1 MKKSLFFFA
10 AAAIALTAC
19 TNDDDALQTGQVQN
33 SNRAVAFD
41 TYTAGTTRAGD
52 PEGVM
57 TTDKLKSSGKG
68 FGVFA
73 MFQEDNAAYSTK
85 APDFMYN
92 EHVHWSSGWT
102 YSPLKYWP
110 NETTKDSQSPAASA
124 STCDGLSFFAYAPY
138 VSTGTGETLN
148 DGTGTMETNRSSST
162 PVAAY
167 VSSPSAQTSG
177 IISIYKETVATK
189 DPLIE

>member
-10 AAAIALTAC
+10 AAALALTAC

-41 TYTAGTTRAGD
+41 TYTAGTTRAGE

-57 TTDKLKSSGKG
+57 TTDKLKTDGKG

-73 MFQEDNAAYSTK
+73 FYHNNSDWAHDVSTILPNFMF
-85 APDFMYN
+85 N
-92 EHVHWSSGWT
+92 EHVSWAGGWS

-110 NETTKDSQSPAASA
+110 NETLNDSQDPNAVMPGASPYD
-124 STCDGLSFFAYAPY
+124 TGTYLDKLSFFAYAPY
-138 VSTGTGETLN
+138 VATGGTNTLATKATN
-148 DGTGTMETNRSSST
+148 METNRLHMKPLLQLTTSMES
-162 PVAAY
+162 Y
-167 VSSPSAQTSG
+167 VFQQK
-177 IISIYKETVATK
+177 IS
-189 DPLIE
+189 